1 MKTNNK
7 TVDLQS
13 NPDASVVEREWEAY
27 FSNEGKTI
35 FQQALM
41 FHRRVFISRAVQYWF
56 GRYFPEHGVFIEAGA
71 GTSESS
77 GRIISKGRCLIA
89 VDISSFVLC
98 AWNILNLKVQAD
110 IVRLPIAV
118 GKVDGVWNL
127 GVMEHFADAQV
138 VEILTEFRRILK
150 PNGRILLFWPPW
162 YAPYELILNSI
173 TWIARTWL
181 GKSLSF
187 FPAEINQF
195 DSKLRIQRL
204 MNAAG
209 LELEACHFSVRDIW
223 SYVVVVGGLS
233 SVCK

>member
-1 MKTNNK
+1 MC
-7 TVDLQS
+7 D
-13 NPDASVVEREWEAY
+13 
-27 FSNEGKTI
+27 
-35 FQQALM
+35 
-41 FHRRVFISRAVQYWF
+41 
-56 GRYFPEHGVFIEAGA
+56 
-71 GTSESS
+71 
-77 GRIISKGRCLIA
+77 
-89 VDISSFVLC
+89 
-98 AWNILNLKVQAD
+98 WNILNLKVQAD